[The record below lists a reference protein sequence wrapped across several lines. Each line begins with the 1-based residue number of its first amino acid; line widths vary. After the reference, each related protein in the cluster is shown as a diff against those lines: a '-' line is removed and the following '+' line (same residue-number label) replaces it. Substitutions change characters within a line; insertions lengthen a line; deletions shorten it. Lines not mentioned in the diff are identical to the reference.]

1 MKILVLGMAFMA
13 ITLVLDSAFAQ
24 QIIPL
29 TDWRASID
37 SDLSKLAMPRD
48 AHAAIYNILQ
58 AYERQAQTEK
68 MRQPTDAQGQ
78 RHLAPPVEPAK

>member
-1 MKILVLGMAFMA
+1 MNVLALIVAGMVAVLA
-13 ITLVLDSAFAQ
+13 LDSAFAQ